1 MLCSC
6 PLVDRFDLS
15 FYFVHK
21 INVKHYQLKLHASFV
36 EKVVKYVIMENDNC
50 YIFCEFLL
58 QITL

>member
-6 PLVDRFDLS
+6 PLVDRFDLL

-21 INVKHYQLKLHASFV
+21 INVKHYQLKLYTSFV
-36 EKVVKYVIMENDNC
+36 EEVVKYVIIVIDNC